1 MRRKIRK
8 EGKKMNRKKRKKR
21 MRKKCE
27 KVSGKNED
35 GKKNQK

>member
-1 MRRKIRK
+1 
-8 EGKKMNRKKRKKR
+8 MNRKKRKKR
-21 MRKKCE
+21 MRKKWE